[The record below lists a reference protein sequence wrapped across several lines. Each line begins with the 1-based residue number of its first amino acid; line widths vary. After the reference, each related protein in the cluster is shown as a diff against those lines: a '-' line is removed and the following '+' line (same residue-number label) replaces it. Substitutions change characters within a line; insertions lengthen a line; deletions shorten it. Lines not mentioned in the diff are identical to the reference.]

1 MKYHFRLSLACAQ
14 CSAEAGALRVALTAA
29 DRAVEAYDVL
39 LALAETAYVV
49 IILLLTNTFLICFL
63 LIFYFILGKRK

>member
-1 MKYHFRLSLACAQ
+1 MSLACAQ

-49 IILLLTNTFLICFL
+49 IILSLTNIFCDML
-63 LIFYFILGKRK
+63 LVNFIIFILGKRKQSL